1 MKTVAIENLSRTIES
16 LVKTA
21 PKDVIL
27 LTKNGQ
33 PFAFMSDASQYDW
46 EDIEY
51 ISDPAFWKMIAQ
63 RRKEKAIPFEQIK
76 AELAQKERNL
86 ARRKGATK
94 HRVRNGRN
102 AA

>member
-1 MKTVAIENLSRTIES
+1 MKTVAIENLVKNVES

-21 PKDVIL
+21 PKEVIL

-46 EDIEY
+46 EDIGY

-63 RRKEKAIPFEQIK
+63 RRKEKTIPFEQIK
-76 AELAQKERNL
+76 AELTQKERNL
-86 ARRKGATK
+86 ARRKGAAK